1 MLELRKGNIFDT
13 DTQALVNPVNTEGI
27 MGKGLAY
34 QFKVKYPLNFKKYVE
49 NCQNKTFD
57 IGTDLIY
64 IKEKEKII
72 INFPTKR
79 TWKENSKIEYIII
92 GLLKLEELII
102 KENITSISIPPLGAG
117 NGKLDW
123 ELVKKQIISFEERL
137 KNKGIK
143 VVIYEPTLNEI
154 KLSRGHL
161 LLLKVILR
169 SYDLGIKKEE
179 IDDFILQKLTY
190 LGDKNNY
197 FKFEK
202 QLKGPFSKLI
212 NILYKELKEYRKI
225 TQTKIRDIEIEL
237 EKKIISDTL
246 KSEEEQIK
254 AGIELY
260 KKMKEFYNLSIENKK
275 EIEDK
280 MELLTSVLF
289 IINNEFSEE
298 FLDLNSE
305 NISVKLKNWNGRK
318 AEKFNL
324 NDVDKMCEFLLKE
337 KVLTKDIFL
346 NYKFQ
351 GII

>member
-13 DTQALVNPVNTEGI
+13 DTHALVNPVNTEGI

-34 QFKVKYPLNFKKYVE
+34 QFKIKYPLNFKKYFE
-49 NCQNKTFD
+49 SCQNKNFD
-57 IGTDLIY
+57 IGTDLVY
-64 IKEKEKII
+64 TKENDKIV

-79 TWKENSKIEYIII
+79 SWKENSKIEYIIT

-123 ELVKKQIISFEERL
+123 ELVKKQIILFEERL
-137 KNKGIK
+137 RNKNIK
-143 VVIYEPTLNEI
+143 IVIYEPTLNEI
-154 KLSRGHL
+154 KLGKGHL

-197 FKFEK
+197 FKFQK

-212 NILYKELKEYRKI
+212 NIFYKELREYSKI
-225 TQTKIRDIEIEL
+225 TQTRIRDIETEL
-237 EKKIISDTL
+237 EKKMISENL
-246 KSEEEQIK
+246 KIEEEQIK
-254 AGIELY
+254 SGIELY
-260 KKMKEFYNLSIENKK
+260 KKMKTFYKLSAKNKL

-280 MELLTSVLF
+280 MELLTSILF
-289 IINNEFSEE
+289 IINNKQLENN
-298 FLDLNSE
+298 LNSE
-305 NISVKLKNWNGRK
+305 SIFEQIKSWNERK

-324 NDVDKMCEFLLKE
+324 SDVNKMCEFLLNE
-337 KVLTKDIFL
+337 KILVKDIFL

-351 GII
+351 GIV